1 MRIAVYSIT
10 RDRLDYTKHCFAS
23 LREKAGQDFDH
34 YIWDNH
40 SEDGTKEWLLANLD
54 DFAYVNLA
62 ASNYGIAQ
70 ASNELIK
77 VIKQRGP
84 YDLIIKMDNDCEVVS
99 DDILAKI
106 AAWYAVPGR
115 QGFILSPRVH
125 GLRYQPQRV
134 RTVLL
139 GYFRLGEVEQIG
151 GLFLVV
157 PARVVYE
164 N

>member
-34 YIWDNH
+34 YLWDNH

-106 AAWYAVPGR
+106 AARSEEHTSESSHQIISYAVFCLKKKKEIKIATIVVDER
-115 QGFILSPRVH
+115 ALTLSV
-125 GLRYQPQRV
+125 
-134 RTVLL
+134 
-139 GYFRLGEVEQIG
+139 
-151 GLFLVV
+151 
-157 PARVVYE
+157 
-164 N
+164 